1 MSVKREELLTEEIVQ
16 QIQAHAIEEYPNE
29 CAGLIMTDGSYR
41 RVKNEAYDPT
51 TAVYFP
57 KGEVFPLLMEGK
69 IAAFVHSHPN
79 GPNFP
84 SRADMDSQ
92 QETDVP
98 WVIVSTNG
106 EACLAPFAFGDQ
118 LERPPLT
125 DRGFQHGVTDCYAF
139 IRDWYLEKRGIVLPE
154 FSRSWE
160 WWGKEQLYLDG
171 FSRAG
176 FKPIALDELQEG
188 DGILFAVRSNT
199 PNHAAVY
206 VGNNLIAHHAASRQ
220 GWDMSRLPQVEPIG
234 RWFPYATHFLRYQG

>member
-1 MSVKREELLTEEIVQ
+1 MFVKPSDLLTESVSEA
-16 QIQAHAIEEYPNE
+16 IQAHAIEEYPNE
-29 CAGLIMTDGSYR
+29 CAGLIMTDGTYR
-41 RVKNEAYDPT
+41 RVKNNADDPT
-51 TAVYFP
+51 TAVFFQRE
-57 KGEVFPLLMEGK
+57 EVFPLLMDGQ

-84 SRADMDSQ
+84 SKTDMDSQ

-106 EACLAPFAFGDQ
+106 EACLAPFMWGDMV
-118 LERPPLT
+118 ERQPLMQ
-125 DRGFQHGVTDCYAF
+125 RGFQHGVTDCYAF
-139 IRDWYLEKRGIVLPE
+139 IRDWYLDRRGVELQE

-160 WWGKEQLYLDG
+160 WWGTEQLYLDG

-176 FKPIALDELQEG
+176 FVPVALEDLQEG

-206 VGNNLIAHHAASRQ
+206 VGNNLIAHHAAGRL

-234 RWFPYATHFLRYQG
+234 RWLPYATHFLRYQG